1 MESKIEEIK
10 IEINKD
16 LKPRAKL
23 DFDSLQSILS
33 TDINAAILSEEKKI
47 YHCSSDLRAKKYVLG
62 LQGLTVLQGYYK
74 AYVNHIPICIT
85 PDILWMLIIQGF
97 SRHIDLN
104 SERLRNKLVQFEG
117 KKTLFV
123 DGEEESIDDITKEGW
138 ERTFNEFVEKI
149 RKNVGGLMINLLTP
163 CFTTTTPTIQ
173 VASQIAIISA
183 FKNYFKFVRMFGGC
197 GFPYIKLQGTLL
209 DYVQLKYKIEGLIGY
224 EIDDWVKELIIIVDK
239 IIETK
244 QGKIDKIFWENI
256 LKNVDV
262 LEPYGSG
269 EMTKI
274 TKVDGWLLNFYPFI
288 KYNDP
293 FDRKEKLKRRN
304 NFNQPLFIDEE
315 IRKLPEELIEVTLT
329 MLNKE
334 TLKEIE
340 LLVKTGL
347 IGMIQEEDGVAKAEI
362 GWFITNKID
371 IDKAQK
377 EILKRT
383 YNL

>member
-16 LKPRAKL
+16 LKPRAKFE
-23 DFDSLQSILS
+23 FDSLQSIFS
-33 TDINAAILSEEKKI
+33 TDINAAILSTEKKI

-123 DGEEESIDDITKEGW
+123 DGDEESIDDITKEGW

-173 VASQIAIISA
+173 VASQIAIMSA

-262 LEPYGSG
+262 LVPYGSG

-293 FDRKEKLKRRN
+293 FDRTEKLKRRD
-304 NFNQPLFIDEE
+304 NFNKPLFIDEE
-315 IRKLPEELIEVTLT
+315 IRKLPEELIEVPLT
-329 MLNKE
+329 MFNKE
-334 TLKEIE
+334 TLKETE

-371 IDKAQK
+371 IDEAQK
-377 EILKRT
+377 EMHKR
-383 YNL
+383 YYKY